1 MSRSHTLLIDKDNLI
16 GRNRRHL
23 IKMDSK
29 FVKTENDNDMNND
42 TETEPKTRHSIS
54 ATKPGKPSP
63 YGEYQTVKILLV
75 EGGCHV

>member
-1 MSRSHTLLIDKDNLI
+1 
-16 GRNRRHL
+16 
-23 IKMDSK
+23 MDSK